1 MKPTCPQKWYRDP
14 MVWLGLLH
22 GAAIWAF
29 MASFLS
35 IPSAWI
41 SLACGFF
48 IGFFLYLVALGY
60 QDYRFARAI
69 LVGFAINIF
78 LSSLSAIIALMDQ
91 S

>member
-1 MKPTCPQKWYRDP
+1 MIGPYSQKWWQDP
-14 MVWLGLLH
+14 MVWLGILH

-29 MASFLS
+29 MAVYLS

-69 LVGFAINIF
+69 VVGFAMNVF
-78 LSSLSAIIALMDQ
+78 LSSFSAILAFIDQ